1 MSPDAGG
8 AKRVTSIADRL
19 NVDFALIH
27 KERKKAN
34 EVASMVLVGDVRD
47 RTAILVDDMAD
58 TCGTMCHAAQKLTE
72 AGASKVYAI
81 LTHGIFSGPAIP
93 RINAASFE
101 ALVVT
106 NTIPQDSNMS
116 ECSKIQVS
124 LGCSLL
130 CSKMF

>member
-1 MSPDAGG
+1 
-8 AKRVTSIADRL
+8 
-19 NVDFALIH
+19 
-27 KERKKAN
+27 
-34 EVASMVLVGDVRD
+34 MVLVGDVRD